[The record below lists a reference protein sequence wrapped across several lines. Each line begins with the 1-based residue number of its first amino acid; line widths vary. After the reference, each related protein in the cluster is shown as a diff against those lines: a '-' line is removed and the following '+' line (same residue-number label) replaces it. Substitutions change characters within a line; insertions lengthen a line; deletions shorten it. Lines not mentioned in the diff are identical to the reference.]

1 MSKKKKF
8 LLIPNTSSHY
18 DLNQLNEI
26 KKQLLNFGHSARVLE
41 NRVTDYELINI
52 TTQEFFDCIF
62 RVNFGRPEKLNKNIR
77 FISWFQDFYH
87 NSNEELYCYQ
97 KDDIVYFYASPK
109 SFGVKKK
116 LECFSSQFYP
126 GISNNFVT
134 EDLTSID
141 SKKNIKAYQHIDFS
155 ICGYI
160 PSVYMTNFN
169 TFYFR
174 NYPLEENHSQDDIF
188 RGFFRNFA
196 DKREKIKP
204 IEDYKKFV
212 IDLQTITEL
221 NYQPLSG
228 KLNVEKISNLV
239 KKKIS
244 ENFEFVN
251 AQIFNEWIR
260 FFSTEYPR
268 FLDRIKLARLIS
280 KNSFNIA
287 LIGEG
292 WSSFDEF
299 ENFSVKKIDDYK
311 KLYEFYRKSKVNLYN
326 NTHGLG
332 MHSKVLEIMING
344 GFVAFPISHKN
355 GDFGSIEESFE
366 ENIHFSTFDPSNFED
381 FNDKWL
387 DDYHNRLTIGKNAL
401 REVISNHS
409 WKKRVKKI
417 LSDLNFNNK

>member
-8 LLIPNTSSHY
+8 LLIPNKSSHY

-26 KKQLLNFGHSARVLE
+26 KKQLLNFGHSARVLKD
-41 NRVTDYELINI
+41 RVSDFELISI
-52 TTQEFFDCIF
+52 SSQEYFDFIF

-87 NSNEELYCYQ
+87 NSNEELYNFQ

-126 GISNNFVT
+126 GISNDFVT
-134 EDLTSID
+134 EDLPSIN

-160 PSVYMTNFN
+160 PSAYMTNLN

-174 NYPLEENHSQDDIF
+174 NYPLEENHSQDEIF

-228 KLNVEKISNLV
+228 KLNVEKISNLI

-251 AQIFNEWIR
+251 VQLFNEWIS

-280 KNSFNIA
+280 TNSFNIA

-292 WSSFDEF
+292 WSSFNEF
-299 ENFSVKKIDDYK
+299 ENLSLKKIDDLT

-332 MHSKVLEIMING
+332 MHSKVFEIMING
-344 GFVAFPISHKN
+344 GFVALPISSRN
-355 GDFGSIEESFE
+355 NMLGGIEECFIDGE
-366 ENIHFSTFDPSNFED
+366 HFSSFNPHKFDEFIDNWLNNSEKRLLIGSNARKEVLD
-381 FNDKWL
+381 KHTWRSRIYKLLND
-387 DDYHNRLTIGKNAL
+387 
-401 REVISNHS
+401 
-409 WKKRVKKI
+409 
-417 LSDLNFNNK
+417 LSH

>member
-1 MSKKKKF
+1 MIKKKKF

-26 KKQLLNFGHSARVLE
+26 KKQLLNFGHSARVLKD
-41 NRVTDYELINI
+41 RVSDFELISI
-52 TTQEFFDCIF
+52 SSQEYFDFIF

-87 NSNEELYCYQ
+87 NSNEELYNFQ

-126 GISNNFVT
+126 GISNDFVT
-134 EDLTSID
+134 EDLPSIN

-160 PSVYMTNFN
+160 PSAYMTNLN

-174 NYPLEENHSQDDIF
+174 NYPLEENHSQDEIF
-188 RGFFRNFA
+188 RGIFKNFA

-228 KLNVEKISNLV
+228 KLNVEKISNLL

-251 AQIFNEWIR
+251 AHLFNEWIS

-280 KNSFNIA
+280 TNSFNIA

-292 WSSFDEF
+292 WSSFNEF
-299 ENFSVKKIDDYK
+299 ENLSLKKIDDYT

-332 MHSKVLEIMING
+332 MHSKVFEIMING
-344 GFVAFPISHKN
+344 GFVALPISSRN
-355 GDFGSIEESFE
+355 NMLGGIEECFIDGE
-366 ENIHFSTFDPSNFED
+366 HFSSFNPHKFDEFIDNWLNNSEKRLLIGSNARKEVLD
-381 FNDKWL
+381 KHTWRSRIYKLLND
-387 DDYHNRLTIGKNAL
+387 
-401 REVISNHS
+401 
-409 WKKRVKKI
+409 
-417 LSDLNFNNK
+417 LSH

>member
-1 MSKKKKF
+1 MIKKKKF
-8 LLIPNTSSHY
+8 LLIPNTSSYY

-26 KKQLLNFGHSARVLE
+26 KKQLLNFGHSARVLKD
-41 NRVTDYELINI
+41 RVSDFELISI
-52 TTQEFFDCIF
+52 SSQEYFDFIF

-87 NSNEELYCYQ
+87 NSNEELYNFQ

-126 GISNNFVT
+126 GISNDFVT
-134 EDLTSID
+134 EDLPSIN

-160 PSVYMTNFN
+160 PSAYMSNLN

-174 NYPLEENHSQDDIF
+174 NYPLEENHSQDEIF

-228 KLNVEKISNLV
+228 KLNVEKISNLI

-251 AQIFNEWIR
+251 VQLFNEWIS

-280 KNSFNIA
+280 TNSFNIA

-292 WSSFDEF
+292 WSSFNEF
-299 ENFSVKKIDDYK
+299 ENLSLKKIDDLT

-332 MHSKVLEIMING
+332 MHSKVFEIMING
-344 GFVAFPISHKN
+344 GFVALPISSRN
-355 GDFGSIEESFE
+355 NMLGGIEECFIDGE
-366 ENIHFSTFDPSNFED
+366 HFSSFNPHKFDEFIDNWLNNSEKRLLIGSNARKEVLD
-381 FNDKWL
+381 KHTWRSRIYKLLND
-387 DDYHNRLTIGKNAL
+387 
-401 REVISNHS
+401 
-409 WKKRVKKI
+409 
-417 LSDLNFNNK
+417 LSH

>member
-1 MSKKKKF
+1 MIKKKKF
-8 LLIPNTSSHY
+8 LLIPNKSSHY

-26 KKQLLNFGHSARVLE
+26 KKQLLNFGHSARVLKD
-41 NRVTDYELINI
+41 RVSDFELINI
-52 TTQEFFDCIF
+52 TSQEYFDCIF

-87 NSNEELYCYQ
+87 NSNEELYNFQ

-126 GISNNFVT
+126 GISNDFVT
-134 EDLTSID
+134 EDLPSIN

-160 PSVYMTNFN
+160 PSAYMTNLN

-174 NYPLEENHSQDDIF
+174 NYPLEENHSQDEIF

-228 KLNVEKISNLV
+228 KLNVEKISNLI

-251 AQIFNEWIR
+251 VQLFNEWIS

-280 KNSFNIA
+280 TNSFNIA

-292 WSSFDEF
+292 WSSFNEF
-299 ENFSVKKIDDYK
+299 ENLSLKKIDDLT

-332 MHSKVLEIMING
+332 MHSKVFEIMING
-344 GFVAFPISHKN
+344 GFVALPISSRN
-355 GDFGSIEESFE
+355 NMLGGIEECFIDGE
-366 ENIHFSTFDPSNFED
+366 HFSSFNPHKFDEFIDNWLNNSEKRLLIGSNARKEVLD
-381 FNDKWL
+381 KHTWRSRIYKLLND
-387 DDYHNRLTIGKNAL
+387 
-401 REVISNHS
+401 
-409 WKKRVKKI
+409 
-417 LSDLNFNNK
+417 LSH